1 MTRRTLILVSLLLA
15 AFVINLDTTMVNVAL
30 PALERELGATTTQL
44 QWVVDAYNLVF
55 AALLLSAGNLSDRLG
70 RKRLL
75 VAGLLVFGAAS
86 VAGSFAT
93 ATGELIAARAVMGLG
108 AALTFPSTLSL
119 LTGTFTERRERARAI
134 GLWGATAGA
143 AIALGPIAGGWLLDQ
158 FSWSSIFVAMGP
170 VAFAGAVL
178 ATVVVPGSRGDDAGR
193 LDTGGL
199 VLSAGA
205 IGVLVFTII
214 EAPAYGWGAAR
225 SIGGFVAAAALLVLF
240 VLRESRSTS
249 PMIDVRIFRNRRFS
263 AASGAVTV
271 SFFTLF
277 GFIFLITQYFQF
289 LRGYSPLS
297 TGVHLLPVAT
307 AVAAGS
313 VAGTQAAVRIGT
325 KAVVAGGLLLI
336 AAFYF
341 WAAATTSTTLSYGV
355 ISVQMVVY
363 GLGLGFTSAPAT
375 ESIMG
380 AIAARTA
387 GVGSAVND
395 TTRLIGGT
403 LGVAVIGSV
412 YASLYQHRIGGLRG
426 LGVPGQFVQTSQQSL
441 GAGLTVARH
450 LTTGGHAALG
460 QLVNVTA
467 TNAFLH
473 GMQVGCLVAA
483 AVALAGGIAAAALL
497 PAPRPPPRPT
507 PPCPPPRPTPPWPP
521 PRPTPPCP
529 PPRPTSPCPRPGR
542 RLRAR
547 RPGRRLRARRPGR
560 RLRAPAPADVSVPP
574 AAPAAPVR

>member
-178 ATVVVPGSRGDDAGR
+178 AMVVVPGSRGDDAGR

-225 SIGGFVAAAALLVLF
+225 TIGGFVAAAALLVLF
-240 VLRESRSTS
+240 VLRESRS
-249 PMIDVRIFRNRRFS
+249 DVADDRRADLPEPALQRGQWRGDRIVLHAVRLHLPDHAVFPVPPRLQPAVHRR
-263 AASGAVTV
+263 A
-271 SFFTLF
+271 
-277 GFIFLITQYFQF
+277 
-289 LRGYSPLS
+289 P
-297 TGVHLLPVAT
+297 
-307 AVAAGS
+307 AAG
-313 VAGTQAAVRIGT
+313 GH
-325 KAVVAGGLLLI
+325 GG
-336 AAFYF
+336 
-341 WAAATTSTTLSYGV
+341 G
-355 ISVQMVVY
+355 
-363 GLGLGFTSAPAT
+363 GRLG
-375 ESIMG
+375 
-380 AIAARTA
+380 
-387 GVGSAVND
+387 
-395 TTRLIGGT
+395 
-403 LGVAVIGSV
+403 
-412 YASLYQHRIGGLRG
+412 
-426 LGVPGQFVQTSQQSL
+426 
-441 GAGLTVARH
+441 
-450 LTTGGHAALG
+450 GGHPGGRPDRHEGGGGGRPAAHRG
-460 QLVNVTA
+460 RSTS
-467 TNAFLH
+467 
-473 GMQVGCLVAA
+473 G
-483 AVALAGGIAAAALL
+483 
-497 PAPRPPPRPT
+497 PRPP
-507 PPCPPPRPTPPWPP
+507 
-521 PRPTPPCP
+521 
-529 PPRPTSPCPRPGR
+529 
-542 RLRAR
+542 RAR
-547 RPGRRLRARRPGR
+547 R
-560 RLRAPAPADVSVPP
+560 
-574 AAPAAPVR
+574 

>member
-1 MTRRTLILVSLLLA
+1 MPRRTLILVSLLLA
-15 AFVINLDTTMVNVAL
+15 AFVINLDTTVVNVAL
-30 PALERELGATTTQL
+30 PALERQLGATTTQL

-75 VAGLLVFGAAS
+75 VAGLVVFGAAS
-86 VAGSFAT
+86 IAGSFAT

-143 AIALGPIAGGWLLDQ
+143 AIALGPIVGGWLLDQ

-170 VAFAGAVL
+170 VAFAGAAL
-178 ATVVVPGSRGDDAGR
+178 AMVIVPGARGDAAGR

-225 SIGGFVAAAALLVLF
+225 SIGGFAAAAVLLVLF

-271 SFFTLF
+271 AFFTLF

-341 WAAATTSTTLSYGV
+341 WAAASTSTTLSYGV

-412 YASLYQHRIGGLRG
+412 YASLYQHRIGSLRS
-426 LGVPGQFVQTSQQSL
+426 LGVPGGLVQASQQSL
-441 GAGLTVARH
+441 GAGLSVARH
-450 LTTGGHAALG
+450 LTSGGHAALG
-460 QLVNVTA
+460 QVVNVTT

-473 GMQVGCLVAA
+473 GLQVGCLVAA
-483 AVALAGGIAAAALL
+483 GVALAGGIAAAALL
-497 PAPRPPPRPT
+497 PARPAASASSDASVAAASAAPAPAGASGT
-507 PPCPPPRPTPPWPP
+507 
-521 PRPTPPCP
+521 
-529 PPRPTSPCPRPGR
+529 
-542 RLRAR
+542 RA
-547 RPGRRLRARRPGR
+547 PADASVASALADDSA
-560 RLRAPAPADVSVPP
+560 APAPADASV
-574 AAPAAPVR
+574 AFAPAESARAKLVSAKPAPAEPAPIRSGQ

>member
-1 MTRRTLILVSLLLA
+1 MHRQTLILISLLLA

-30 PALERELGATTTQL
+30 PALERQLGATTTQL
-44 QWVVDAYNLVF
+44 QWIVDAYNLVF

-75 VAGLLVFGAAS
+75 LAGLLVFGAAS
-86 VAGSFAT
+86 IAGSFAT

-119 LTGTFTERRERARAI
+119 ITSTFVERRERARAI
-134 GLWGATAGA
+134 GLWGAIAGA
-143 AIALGPIAGGWLLDQ
+143 AIALGPIAGGWLLDR

-170 VAFAGAVL
+170 VAFAAVVL
-178 ATVVVPGSRGDDAGR
+178 AALCVPGSRGDGAGR
-193 LDTGGL
+193 LDVSGL
-199 VLSAGA
+199 VSSAAA

-214 EAPAYGWGAAR
+214 EAPSYGWLSAR
-225 SIGGFVAAAALLVLF
+225 SLGGFAAAALLLLVF
-240 VLRESRSTS
+240 VLGERRSPS

-289 LRGYSPLS
+289 LRHYSPLS

-307 AVAAGS
+307 AVAIGS
-313 VAGTQAAVRIGT
+313 VAGTQAAVRVGT
-325 KAVVAGGLLLI
+325 KAIVAGGLLLI

-341 WAAATTSTTLSYGV
+341 WAAATTSTTLSYSI
-355 ISVQMVVY
+355 ISIQMVVY
-363 GLGLGFTSAPAT
+363 GLGLGLTSAPAT

-380 AIAARTA
+380 TIAARAA

-412 YASLYQHRIGGLRG
+412 YASLYQHRVGGLLG
-426 LGVPGQFVQTSQQSL
+426 AGVPGPLVRTSQESV
-441 GAGLTVARH
+441 GAGLAVAQH
-450 LTTGGHAALG
+450 LTAGGHTALG
-460 QLVNVTA
+460 QAVNVTT

-473 GMQVGCLVAA
+473 GLQVGCVVAA
-483 AVALAGGIAAAALL
+483 AVALAGGIAVAVLL
-497 PAPRPPPRPT
+497 PSRPPEPAGTGELVVGVRNPESLT
-507 PPCPPPRPTPPWPP
+507 PE
-521 PRPTPPCP
+521 
-529 PPRPTSPCPRPGR
+529 G
-542 RLRAR
+542 
-547 RPGRRLRARRPGR
+547 
-560 RLRAPAPADVSVPP
+560 AP
-574 AAPAAPVR
+574 